1 LTIQL
6 VSGRDALLP
15 HLRQPL
21 AGDLNVDSGEKW
33 YIPKDV
39 P

>member
-1 LTIQL
+1 MRL
-6 VSGRDALLP
+6 VSEGDALLP
-15 HLRQPL
+15 HLCQPL

>member
-1 LTIQL
+1 